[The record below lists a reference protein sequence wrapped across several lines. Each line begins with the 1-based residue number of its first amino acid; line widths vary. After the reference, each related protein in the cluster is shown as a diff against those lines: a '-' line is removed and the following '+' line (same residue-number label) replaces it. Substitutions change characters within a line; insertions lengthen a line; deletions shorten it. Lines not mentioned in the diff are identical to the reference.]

1 MTDPTPKPP
10 RGLPSLRKKK
20 PVKVIA
26 PEEIAAGIETPAK
39 AEKRRR
45 TRLQAF
51 AFFGGFAL
59 IGLLVLTLILAF
71 SGRMYLVSGPG
82 RELVTSFVAGKKI
95 SRYGRINVE
104 GLQGDLFDDFTLR
117 RVTITDA
124 KGVWLEARDV
134 RVDWSYWPLISR
146 RFHASEI
153 TAKSIR
159 LIRRPEIDPPDGKP
173 PQPMPISI
181 DIDRFTADI
190 ELLEGF
196 SQEYGRWR

>member
-1 MTDPTPKPP
+1 MTELNPDAHET
-10 RGLPSLRKKK
+10 
-20 PVKVIA
+20 V
-26 PEEIAAGIETPAK
+26 ETPAK

-45 TRLQAF
+45 TRLQAI

-71 SGRMYLVSGPG
+71 GGRMYLVSGPG
-82 RELVTSFVAGKKI
+82 RDLVTSFVAGKKI

-117 RVTITDA
+117 RVTITDE

-134 RVDWSYWPLISR
+134 RVDWSYWPLVTR
-146 RFHASEI
+146 RFHATDI

-159 LIRRPEIDPPDGKP
+159 LLRRPELDPPDGRP
-173 PQPMPISI
+173 PQPMP
-181 DIDRFTADI
+181 TA
-190 ELLEGF
+190 
-196 SQEYGRWR
+196 